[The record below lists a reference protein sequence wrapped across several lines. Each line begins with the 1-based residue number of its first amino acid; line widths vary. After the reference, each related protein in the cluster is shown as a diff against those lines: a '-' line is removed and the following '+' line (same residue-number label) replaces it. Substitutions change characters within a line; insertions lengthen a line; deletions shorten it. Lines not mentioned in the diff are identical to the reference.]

1 MHTQEEHLI
10 SDLTSFSECHFWRH
24 MISPLV
30 ADRNPARRY
39 LPGFSTVELLILPFP
54 IINNLKCSMGKH
66 SKAMQITY
74 SLSKLPHDLVS
85 VRDFFCLNQSSLWHF
100 YKTIAFWSQ
109 HSLTFISWHLLFCY
123 KQELSWHL
131 FIDLFLLWTRGF
143 LCFSVVHVSLL
154 DLIILALT
162 LSQV

>member
-85 VRDFFCLNQSSLWHF
+85 VRDFFVWTSLRCDIFTKRSLSDPSILSHLSVGTCYSAISKSSLGI
-100 YKTIAFWSQ
+100 Y
-109 HSLTFISWHLLFCY
+109 SLIYFCY
-123 KQELSWHL
+123 GLVDSCVFQL
-131 FIDLFLLWTRGF
+131 FMFHYWT
-143 LCFSVVHVSLL
+143 
-154 DLIILALT
+154 
-162 LSQV
+162 

>member
-24 MISPLV
+24 MISPPV
-30 ADRNPARRY
+30 ADRNPARCY
-39 LPGFSTVELLILPFP
+39 LPGFPTVELVILPFP

-85 VRDFFCLNQSSLWHF
+85 VHDFFVWTNLRCDLFTKRSLSDPSILSHLSVGTCYSAISKSSLGI
-100 YKTIAFWSQ
+100 Y
-109 HSLTFISWHLLFCY
+109 SLICFCY
-123 KQELSWHL
+123 GLVDSCVFQL
-131 FIDLFLLWTRGF
+131 FMFHYWT
-143 LCFSVVHVSLL
+143 
-154 DLIILALT
+154 
-162 LSQV
+162 